1 LLLFEKIE
9 PSHDWILVGPER
21 RERRPDAV
29 NAALTADSSQP
40 RALGGQEVQSTTYHS
55 FFI

>member
-9 PSHDWILVGPER
+9 PNHDWILVGPER

-29 NAALTADSSQP
+29 NAALTADSSQT
-40 RALGGQEVQSTTYHS
+40 RALVSQEVLSTTYHS
-55 FFI
+55 LFI

>member
-9 PSHDWILVGPER
+9 PNHNWILVGPER